1 MNHNSIGRVL
11 VVAVVTVVGCSK
23 AKNAAPTDVKVQACA
38 LQAAFPAATAQDPS
52 KSSTPPAGFVN
63 ADGDYTPDAYASMAL
78 AAFNKNEP
86 AKAMIIVQRL
96 QRMPNLTSGQHVA
109 LHESMRSM
117 QNDLNRRAANGD
129 ASAKQAVEDMKKNL
143 AR

>member
-1 MNHNSIGRVL
+1 MNPNSIGWIL
-11 VVAVVTVVGCSK
+11 VVAAVTVAGCGK
-23 AKNAAPTDVKVQACA
+23 AKNAGPADVKVQANA
-38 LQAAFPAATAQDPS
+38 LQAAFPGATAQDPS
-52 KSSTPPAGFVN
+52 KASSPAAGFVSS
-63 ADGDYTPDAYASMAL
+63 DGDYTPDAYASMAL
-78 AAFNKNEP
+78 AALNKNEP

-117 QNDLNRRAANGD
+117 QNDLIRRAANGD